1 MTDTSF
7 GSEAD
12 LEVPQKPFI
21 FTSQQAHHNLLVNEC
36 VAAEAYPSIKCSA
49 MNIKQSRCSLR

>member
-12 LEVPQKPFI
+12 LEVPQKPFV
-21 FTSQQAHHNLLVNEC
+21 FTSQQAHRNLLVNEC
-36 VAAEAYPSIKCSA
+36 VAAEAYPPLIWS
-49 MNIKQSRCSLR
+49 